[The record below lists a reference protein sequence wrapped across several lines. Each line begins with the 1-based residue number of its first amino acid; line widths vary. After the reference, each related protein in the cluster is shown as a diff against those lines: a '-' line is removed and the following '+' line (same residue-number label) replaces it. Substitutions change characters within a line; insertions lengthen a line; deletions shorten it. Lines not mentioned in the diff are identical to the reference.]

1 MTSFTRPPL
10 ADREVLLDAWVAK
23 RAEIAR
29 LEAEAVDL
37 LATRAAL
44 FDQDVAAHPVH
55 RDMARRSMVAEYTAA
70 GRAGSGNVENS
81 FADAEALTM
90 YFPGLHEALRR
101 GAVSVQHVRAIIAA
115 ADPVRDAVRN
125 LRIGEEAFAMYE
137 QACIAVA
144 EQDSPTRTRVT
155 ARQIAAVIAGES
167 LKERHRRAADER
179 CVTVRSLDEGMALLT
194 AVLPEVYAVAIKD
207 RLRRLAKAI
216 AQTSRAAAQSPG
228 DAASRAASAPASAWP
243 PAAGSADPGAAASPA
258 RAADASVIPEGADL
272 DDWPEAA
279 DLFPDD
285 PRLDAYDLII
295 ASETYAVDPDIDHS
309 PDREHSDDDGPG
321 PEEVTADGRTRA
333 QIEAD
338 ALVDLLLAARLS
350 DVLGTGL
357 DNVQATVQVTVA
369 ATTLAGE
376 DDRLA
381 ELDGYGPLDPA
392 IARDLAGRA
401 TGWNRLFLDS
411 AGMVTKV
418 DRYTPTGAMK
428 RFLRARDQR
437 CRFPGCHTPAHRCEI
452 DHNHDYAKGGLT
464 ELTNLA
470 DFCPGHHPLKHPDLD
485 DILRWTA
492 HQLADGVV
500 RWISPL
506 GRTYDDRPPRR
517 IMFV

>member
-37 LATRAAL
+37 LATRVAL

-70 GRAGSGNVENS
+70 GRAGSGSVENA
-81 FADAEALTM
+81 FADAEALTT
-90 YFPGLHEALRR
+90 YFPGLHDALRR
-101 GAVSVQHVRAIIAA
+101 GAISVQHVRAIISA

-125 LRIGEEAFAMYE
+125 RRIGEESFAMYE

-144 EQDSPTRTRVT
+144 EQDSPTRTRVA
-155 ARQIAAVIAGES
+155 ARQISAVIAGES
-167 LKERHRRAADER
+167 LKERHRRAVDER
-179 CVTVRSLDEGMALLT
+179 CVTIRSLDEGMALLT

-216 AQTSRAAAQSPG
+216 AHASRTAAQDAGEAASCAASASASASPSAAGAVDPAAHASPPRAAAN
-228 DAASRAASAPASAWP
+228 
-243 PAAGSADPGAAASPA
+243 
-258 RAADASVIPEGADL
+258 SVIPEGADL

-285 PRLDAYDLII
+285 PRLDAYDLIM
-295 ASETYAVDPDIDHS
+295 ASDTYAMDPELDRSRDHDDADEDGSET
-309 PDREHSDDDGPG
+309 
-321 PEEVTADGRTRA
+321 EEVAADGRTRA

-350 DVLGTGL
+350 DVLGSGL
-357 DNVQATVQVTVA
+357 DNIQATVQVTVA
-369 ATTLAGE
+369 ATTLAGD
-376 DDRLA
+376 DDRLT
-381 ELDGYGPLDPA
+381 EFDGHGPLDPS

-401 TGWNRLFLDS
+401 GGWNRLFLDS

-452 DHNHDYAKGGLT
+452 DHNVDYAKGGLT

-492 HQLADGVV
+492 HQLAGGIV
-500 RWISPL
+500 RWVSPL
-506 GRTYDDRPPRR
+506 GRTYDDHPPRR